1 MKTARFI
8 FAIALGLSGCLGHS
22 QAVAGPKEAGDLA
35 VVVNSVNPANDLSLG
50 DLRRILAGER
60 RFWGGNVQ
68 VRLAL
73 REPGTRERDQVLAT
87 ILKMDN
93 KAFAEHWRAK
103 VFRGEA
109 SEEPLTVSSTA
120 MAFQY
125 LKGTPGGL
133 SFMAAR
139 NIPAELK
146 VMKIDGKLPGEP
158 GYALRSK

>member
-1 MKTARFI
+1 MKSARCI
-8 FAIALGLSGCLGHS
+8 FAMALGLSCCMGYS
-22 QAVAGPKEAGDLA
+22 QSVAGPKGAGDIA

-50 DLRRILAGER
+50 DLRRILMGER

-68 VRLAL
+68 VRLVL
-73 REPGTRERDQVLAT
+73 RERGARERDQVLIA

-109 SEEPLTVSSTA
+109 SEEPLTVSSSA
-120 MAFQY
+120 IAFQY
-125 LKGTPGGL
+125 LKETPGGV
-133 SFMAAR
+133 SFTAAK

-158 GYALRSK
+158 GYALK